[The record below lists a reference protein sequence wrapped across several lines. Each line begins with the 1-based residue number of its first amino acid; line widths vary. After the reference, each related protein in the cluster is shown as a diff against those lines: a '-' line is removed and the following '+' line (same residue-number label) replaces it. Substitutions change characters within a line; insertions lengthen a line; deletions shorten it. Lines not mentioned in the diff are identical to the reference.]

1 MAVKR
6 EIRTTLALDGENEYK
21 KALSEAQR
29 GLRVLG
35 SELKLA
41 SAEFETNGDQQ
52 AFLTAKSRTLRS
64 EIAQQEEIV
73 KSLEGAVKDAGEK
86 YGETAKATDDYQIR
100 LNGAKAALERMRR
113 ELDATDREAQD
124 LGRDSVR
131 VGRQIEDGIGDGAEQ
146 AKESLESMAAQ
157 MKQSLEE
164 IKNSSFVTAAG
175 SAWNMAQG
183 VYQGFSGLER
193 DTRDY
198 RTTLA
203 MMKQLAEKK
212 GIDFSWVEEQARSIA
227 AQTGDLEGAYKG
239 MATLLNTGY
248 DTNDMVQAIQNIK
261 GALVD
266 FPDTYTFDGLA
277 EGLLQT
283 IKTGT
288 ATGQYADLIQRLSYS
303 TDTFNKAMK
312 NSKTEVGDLQVAL
325 SYLSANGLGETAKK
339 FEENNQEIIDAND
352 AENHLRDSMATLGGT
367 VAPVVTK
374 ITESAANVMDG
385 INRSLVSVK
394 ENGLWGSLVEGEK
407 RKSTEEDAE
416 DLANYQQFGR
426 WVDSL
431 LGQGEEKGMEAGKA
445 SAFQFADG
453 FLSMLKETFGGGA
466 EAAIDYSDSYVQEL
480 MKQYREV
487 HRQLIDTE
495 DEALSQQLSR
505 KEAELQMQIDAAM
518 DGMSL
523 SMEEINGDQTGRW
536 IEKMFGSDE
545 EKGKEAGKAT
555 AFEYAD
561 GFFSA
566 LKETFGAGE
575 QDAIDYSDSYVR
587 ELRAQLKE
595 VHEQLVDTDDEALIA
610 QLSAREAELIRL
622 IDEAMDGINQ
632 NMEDKG
638 EEAADKA
645 ETVGKNVS
653 QSVGEGMASQ
663 RSAALAEAQSIFDG
677 VVSILNPLNGMT
689 FGPTVA
695 INSSVTRG
703 LYDTPVSSGGS
714 DKSAGKTGTQSLAV
728 NLNVDG
734 KSMAKVV
741 WPHIDTLQGAAA
753 ERSNA

>member
-1 MAVKR
+1 M
-6 EIRTTLALDGENEYK
+6 
-21 KALSEAQR
+21 KAS
-29 GLRVLG
+29 
-35 SELKLA
+35 
-41 SAEFETNGDQQ
+41 
-52 AFLTAKSRTLRS
+52 
-64 EIAQQEEIV
+64 
-73 KSLEGAVKDAGEK
+73 
-86 YGETAKATDDYQIR
+86 
-100 LNGAKAALERMRR
+100 
-113 ELDATDREAQD
+113 
-124 LGRDSVR
+124 
-131 VGRQIEDGIGDGAEQ
+131 
-146 AKESLESMAAQ
+146 AAQ

-239 MATLLNTGY
+239 MAALLNTGY

-312 NSKTEVGDLQVAL
+312 SSKTEVGDLQVAL
-325 SYLSANGLGETAKK
+325 SYLSANGLDETAKK

-431 LGQGEEKGMEAGKA
+431 LGQGEEKG
-445 SAFQFADG
+445 
-453 FLSMLKETFGGGA
+453 
-466 EAAIDYSDSYVQEL
+466 
-480 MKQYREV
+480 
-487 HRQLIDTE
+487 
-495 DEALSQQLSR
+495 
-505 KEAELQMQIDAAM
+505 
-518 DGMSL
+518 
-523 SMEEINGDQTGRW
+523 
-536 IEKMFGSDE
+536 
-545 EKGKEAGKAT
+545 KEAGKAT
-555 AFEYAD
+555 AFEYA
-561 GFFSA
+561 G
-566 LKETFGAGE
+566 
-575 QDAIDYSDSYVR
+575 
-587 ELRAQLKE
+587 
-595 VHEQLVDTDDEALIA
+595 
-610 QLSAREAELIRL
+610 
-622 IDEAMDGINQ
+622 
-632 NMEDKG
+632 
-638 EEAADKA
+638 
-645 ETVGKNVS
+645 
-653 QSVGEGMASQ
+653 
-663 RSAALAEAQSIFDG
+663 
-677 VVSILNPLNGMT
+677 
-689 FGPTVA
+689 
-695 INSSVTRG
+695 
-703 LYDTPVSSGGS
+703 SGS
-714 DKSAGKTGTQSLAV
+714 FR
-728 NLNVDG
+728 
-734 KSMAKVV
+734 
-741 WPHIDTLQGAAA
+741 H
-753 ERSNA
+753 

>member
-239 MATLLNTGY
+239 MAALLNTGY

-487 HRQLIDTE
+487 HQQLIDTE

-575 QDAIDYSDSYVR
+575 QDAINYSDSYVQ

-645 ETVGKNVS
+645 ETVGKDVS

>member
-100 LNGAKAALERMRR
+100 LNGTKAALERMRR

-239 MATLLNTGY
+239 MAALLNTGY

-487 HRQLIDTE
+487 HQQLIDTE

-575 QDAIDYSDSYVR
+575 QDAINYSDSYVQ

-645 ETVGKNVS
+645 ETVGKDVS

>member
-41 SAEFETNGDQQ
+41 STEFETNGDQQ

-239 MATLLNTGY
+239 MAALLNTGY

-312 NSKTEVGDLQVAL
+312 NSKTEVGDLQIAL
-325 SYLSANGLGETAKK
+325 SYLSANGLDETAKK

-407 RKSTEEDAE
+407 RKSAEEDAE

-453 FLSMLKETFGGGA
+453 FLSMLKETFWGGA

-480 MKQYREV
+480 MKQYGEV
-487 HRQLIDTE
+487 HQQLIDTE

-575 QDAIDYSDSYVR
+575 QDAIDYSDSYVQ

-645 ETVGKNVS
+645 ETVGKDVS

>member
-1 MAVKR
+1 
-6 EIRTTLALDGENEYK
+6 
-21 KALSEAQR
+21 
-29 GLRVLG
+29 
-35 SELKLA
+35 
-41 SAEFETNGDQQ
+41 
-52 AFLTAKSRTLRS
+52 
-64 EIAQQEEIV
+64 
-73 KSLEGAVKDAGEK
+73 
-86 YGETAKATDDYQIR
+86 
-100 LNGAKAALERMRR
+100 
-113 ELDATDREAQD
+113 
-124 LGRDSVR
+124 
-131 VGRQIEDGIGDGAEQ
+131 
-146 AKESLESMAAQ
+146 
-157 MKQSLEE
+157 
-164 IKNSSFVTAAG
+164 
-175 SAWNMAQG
+175 
-183 VYQGFSGLER
+183 
-193 DTRDY
+193 
-198 RTTLA
+198 
-203 MMKQLAEKK
+203 
-212 GIDFSWVEEQARSIA
+212 
-227 AQTGDLEGAYKG
+227 
-239 MATLLNTGY
+239 
-248 DTNDMVQAIQNIK
+248 
-261 GALVD
+261 
-266 FPDTYTFDGLA
+266 
-277 EGLLQT
+277 
-283 IKTGT
+283 
-288 ATGQYADLIQRLSYS
+288 
-303 TDTFNKAMK
+303 
-312 NSKTEVGDLQVAL
+312 
-325 SYLSANGLGETAKK
+325 
-339 FEENNQEIIDAND
+339 
-352 AENHLRDSMATLGGT
+352 MATLGGT

-407 RKSTEEDAE
+407 RKSAEEDAE

-487 HRQLIDTE
+487 HQQLIDTE

-518 DGMSL
+518 DGLSL

-575 QDAIDYSDSYVR
+575 QDAIDYSDSYVQ

-653 QSVGEGMASQ
+653 QSVSEGMASQ

>member
-203 MMKQLAEKK
+203 IMKQLAEKE

-239 MATLLNTGY
+239 MAALLNTGY

-325 SYLSANGLGETAKK
+325 SYLSANGLDETAKK

-545 EKGKEAGKAT
+545 EKGKEAGKTT

-689 FGPTVA
+689 FGPTVS

-703 LYDTPVSSGGS
+703 LYDTPISSGGS

>member
-86 YGETAKATDDYQIR
+86 YGETAKTTDDYQIR

-239 MATLLNTGY
+239 MAALLNTGY

-283 IKTGT
+283 IETGT

-312 NSKTEVGDLQVAL
+312 NSKTEVGDLQIAL
-325 SYLSANGLGETAKK
+325 SYLSANGLDETAKK

-431 LGQGEEKGMEAGKA
+431 LGQGEEKG
-445 SAFQFADG
+445 
-453 FLSMLKETFGGGA
+453 
-466 EAAIDYSDSYVQEL
+466 
-480 MKQYREV
+480 
-487 HRQLIDTE
+487 
-495 DEALSQQLSR
+495 
-505 KEAELQMQIDAAM
+505 
-518 DGMSL
+518 
-523 SMEEINGDQTGRW
+523 
-536 IEKMFGSDE
+536 
-545 EKGKEAGKAT
+545 KEAGKAT

-561 GFFSA
+561 EFFSA

-575 QDAIDYSDSYVR
+575 QDAIDYSDSYVQ
-587 ELRAQLKE
+587 ELRAQFKE

-632 NMEDKG
+632 SMEDKG

>member
-41 SAEFETNGDQQ
+41 STEFETNGDQQ

-239 MATLLNTGY
+239 MAALLNTGY

-312 NSKTEVGDLQVAL
+312 NSKTEVGDLQIAL
-325 SYLSANGLGETAKK
+325 SYLSANGLDETAKK

-385 INRSLVSVK
+385 NNRSLASVK

-466 EAAIDYSDSYVQEL
+466 EAAIHYSDSYVQEL

-487 HRQLIDTE
+487 HQQLIDTE

-561 GFFSA
+561 GSFSA

-575 QDAIDYSDSYVR
+575 QDAIDYSDSYVQ

-645 ETVGKNVS
+645 ETVGKDVS

>member
-239 MATLLNTGY
+239 MAALLNTGY

-325 SYLSANGLGETAKK
+325 SYLSANGLDETAKK

-407 RKSTEEDAE
+407 RKSAEEDAE

-487 HRQLIDTE
+487 HQQLIDTE

-575 QDAIDYSDSYVR
+575 QDAINYSDSYVQ

>member
-1 MAVKR
+1 MAAKR

-86 YGETAKATDDYQIR
+86 YGETAKATDDYKIR

-146 AKESLESMAAQ
+146 ARESLESMAAQ

-164 IKNSSFVTAAG
+164 IKSSSFVTAAG

-183 VYQGFSGLER
+183 VYQNFSGLER

-203 MMKQLAEKK
+203 MMEQLAEKK

-239 MATLLNTGY
+239 MAALLNTGY

-261 GALVD
+261 GALID

-312 NSKTEVGDLQVAL
+312 NSKTTVGDLQVAL
-325 SYLSANGLGETAKK
+325 SYLSANGLDETAKK
-339 FEENNQEIIDAND
+339 FEENNKDIIDAND
-352 AENHLRDSMATLGGT
+352 AENHLKDSMATLGGT
-367 VAPVVTK
+367 VAPFVTK
-374 ITESAANVMDG
+374 ITESVANVMDG
-385 INRSLVSVK
+385 VNQSLVSVK

-407 RKSTEEDAE
+407 RKSAEEDAE

-426 WVDSL
+426 WVDGL
-431 LGQGEEKGMEAGKA
+431 FGQSEGEGEKAGKA
-445 SAFQFADG
+445 S
-453 FLSMLKETFGGGA
+453 
-466 EAAIDYSDSYVQEL
+466 
-480 MKQYREV
+480 
-487 HRQLIDTE
+487 
-495 DEALSQQLSR
+495 
-505 KEAELQMQIDAAM
+505 
-518 DGMSL
+518 
-523 SMEEINGDQTGRW
+523 
-536 IEKMFGSDE
+536 
-545 EKGKEAGKAT
+545 

-561 GFFSA
+561 GFFAA
-566 LKETFGAGE
+566 LKESATSGLQDFDKRMLPSLNFSDEEQAAINEATSSYQDQILELEKQIIAAYEAGNNQLALE
-575 QDAIDYSDSYVR
+575 LDQQKTELLKQSAEAAQAALDGVTDSI
-587 ELRAQLKE
+587 ENE
-595 VHEQLVDTDDEALIA
+595 
-610 QLSAREAELIRL
+610 
-622 IDEAMDGINQ
+622 
-632 NMEDKG
+632 G

-653 QSVGEGMASQ
+653 QSVGEGMAAQ

-677 VVSILNPLNGMT
+677 IVSILNPLNGMT

-714 DKSAGKTGTQSLAV
+714 DKSEGKTGTQSLAV

>member
-64 EIAQQEEIV
+64 EIAQQDEIV

-239 MATLLNTGY
+239 MAALLNTGY

-407 RKSTEEDAE
+407 RKSAEEDAE

-575 QDAIDYSDSYVR
+575 QDAIDYSDSYVQ

-645 ETVGKNVS
+645 ETVGKDVS

>member
-73 KSLEGAVKDAGEK
+73 KSLEGAVKNAGEK

-203 MMKQLAEKK
+203 MMKQLAEKN

-239 MATLLNTGY
+239 MAALLNTGY

-325 SYLSANGLGETAKK
+325 SYLSANGLDETAKK

-431 LGQGEEKGMEAGKA
+431 LGQGEEKG
-445 SAFQFADG
+445 
-453 FLSMLKETFGGGA
+453 
-466 EAAIDYSDSYVQEL
+466 
-480 MKQYREV
+480 
-487 HRQLIDTE
+487 
-495 DEALSQQLSR
+495 
-505 KEAELQMQIDAAM
+505 
-518 DGMSL
+518 
-523 SMEEINGDQTGRW
+523 
-536 IEKMFGSDE
+536 
-545 EKGKEAGKAT
+545 KEAGKAT

-575 QDAIDYSDSYVR
+575 QDAIDYSDSYVQ

-653 QSVGEGMASQ
+653 QSVSEGMASQ